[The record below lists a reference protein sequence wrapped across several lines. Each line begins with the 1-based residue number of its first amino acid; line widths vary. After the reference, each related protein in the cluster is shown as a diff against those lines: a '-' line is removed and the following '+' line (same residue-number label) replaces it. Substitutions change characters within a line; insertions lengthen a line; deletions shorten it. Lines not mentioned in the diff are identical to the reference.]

1 MGNLFFYSLSISRN
15 SWNITRK
22 YRKCIMDVPIMDI
35 SIHSCHRT
43 RNRNY
48 ICNEIKWLK
57 MGNNTIKTRC
67 WVNNYSK
74 SYSYSPAYYFT
85 NIKRSNYFVLS
96 WKTSRVYSYLNW
108 GNSRIWTFIKESSKI
123 PKLIPLTFLKKIMN
137 YNIWSHSWKHNYCF
151 FRKNRFTTWSGCWRI
166 NKGSS
171 YFKTN
176 HPRISILWNYH
187 IEYSTLLWIIKK
199 DNFHFQINLNVF
211 FQIIVTPIFQIILKH
226 VRYIQFITFRLLELT
241 FG

>member
-67 WVNNYSK
+67 WLNNYSK

-123 PKLIPLTFLKKIMN
+123 PKLIPLTFFKKIMN
-137 YNIWSHSWKHNYCF
+137 YKKRRFSLSNKSKSF
-151 FRKNRFTTWSGCWRI
+151 FSNHRYSNFS
-166 NKGSS
+166 NH
-171 YFKTN
+171 FKTCSVYT
-176 HPRISILWNYH
+176 IYYI
-187 IEYSTLLWIIKK
+187 STLGSNSWM
-199 DNFHFQINLNVF
+199 INSNWTRSYLSSF
-211 FQIIVTPIFQIILKH
+211 LI
-226 VRYIQFITFRLLELT
+226 
-241 FG
+241 